1 MITPNNPQYSPL
13 FATIVNNRNWASG
26 VADLSR
32 GWAKPLML
40 IDALNPQGS
49 YSIEGP
55 DGKLQVAYQ
64 PRQEVV
70 ATVATVTQSGANL
83 IVTWVDPTYNAFRE
97 KMIVRDSNGN
107 QAYVLNATAGSVV
120 LAPATNPA
128 TLSSTSHF
136 IAGRSVLE
144 MGSGSGNQYST
155 GVTNIYKQNAVR
167 YNWTAV
173 TRESFTMSRR
183 EKFISYK
190 FDETF
195 YSYTQGELDMIKRFM
210 KNKVKNMI
218 YSEPGQ
224 FISPTEGTVNR
235 YEGLRAAIRN
245 QGGRYISTPA
255 LFTAADFEADLDFM
269 AINDPAQEQN
279 YLWIGGRRAWAR
291 INNLYG
297 GTNIQFT
304 VSQAVINGNELNFD
318 ITQATINGIT
328 VKFMVLG
335 LFDDVYSF
343 PTISSV
349 PGAGYKESNTY
360 AILNLNPVPNKLGGM
375 IPSVRKFHFGSSD
388 VTGGNETLYRFIPGM
403 VGPGSTSSTGGSML
417 SGYQMA
423 TSATDGGQFEILE
436 DAGIDFTAD
445 ACVWRE
451 LSA

>member
-1 MITPNNPQYSPL
+1 MITPNNPQYNPL

-26 VADLSR
+26 VQDLAR

-40 IDALNPQGS
+40 VDALNPQGS

-55 DGKLQVAYQ
+55 EGMLQVAFQ

-70 ATVATVTQSGANL
+70 ANVATVTQSGANL
-83 IVTWVDPTYNAFRE
+83 VVTWTNPTYNAFRE

-107 QAYVLNATAGSVV
+107 QAYVLAAAPGTVT

-128 TLSSTSHF
+128 ALVAASHF
-136 IAGRSVLE
+136 VAGRSVLE
-144 MGSGSGNQYST
+144 MGSGSGNHYST
-155 GVTNIYKQNAVR
+155 GVTNLYKENSVR

-195 YSYTQGELDMIKRFM
+195 YSYTQGELDMIQRFM
-210 KNKVKNMI
+210 KNKVKNMF

-224 FISPTEGTVNR
+224 FTSPTEGTVNR
-235 YEGLRAAIRN
+235 YEGLRAAVRN
-245 QGGRYISTPA
+245 QGGSFTSSTS
-255 LFTAADFEADLDFM
+255 LLTAAQFESLLDFM

-279 YLWIGGRRAWAR
+279 YLWIGGRRAWAQ

-304 VSQAVINGNELNFD
+304 VSKAVINGNELNFD
-318 ITQATINGIT
+318 VTQATINGVT
-328 VKFMVLG
+328 VKFMVMSI
-335 LFDDVYSF
+335 FDDVYSF
-343 PTISSV
+343 PTLSTI
-349 PGAGYKESNTY
+349 PGAGYKESNTFC
-360 AILNLNPVPNKLGGM
+360 ILNLNPVPNKLGGM

-388 VTGGNETLYRFIPGM
+388 MTGGNETLYRFIPGM
-403 VGPGSTSSTGGSML
+403 VGPGSSNSTGGSMM

-436 DAGIDFTAD
+436 DAGVDFTAD
-445 ACVWRE
+445 ACVWWE
-451 LSA
+451 LAA